1 MTSRIVKTA
10 VWALAGAAVLLGPT
24 ISAPAGAEEL
34 TLKLWSRAD
43 RSGPLRAGNIVA
55 AAELLNKQL
64 AATGISTRV
73 KVDVH
78 ESNAK
83 GYDADALDL
92 FRAFAV
98 GKGPDFYVAA
108 HEWVGEFAAAGYA
121 MNMEE
126 HIKAYPEFYSD
137 IVPVLWESVK
147 YGDERYAVPQDT
159 EVRMF
164 FYNKNML
171 RKAGKSEAFI
181 EELPGKVERGEFTIW
196 DLSRLAKEVVD
207 KGAAKYG
214 IIHRPNVGPDYLM
227 AFLAFGMK
235 LQDPATAKLRIDKQ
249 ALRRALDWF
258 AWNAENG
265 VTPRNNTA
273 MSWDAVNKA
282 WYGEEAFAFM
292 YGVWNIGSHQ
302 IRNGWPNNAEGYF
315 KKAGFLLTPP
325 AEKGRPPLTL
335 SHPIAYLVNPNSPH
349 KDLAA
354 LLVAIASTAYFNTQH
369 AVGSFHIGINY
380 GQASMPAYKGQW
392 ALSAA
397 TPFLAYTTFMP
408 NHAKFGRYNAILYKG
423 LQGVETGR
431 LTPAEAVDFVVDEM
445 EGELGDDVLIVD

>member
-1 MTSRIVKTA
+1 
-10 VWALAGAAVLLGPT
+10 
-24 ISAPAGAEEL
+24 
-34 TLKLWSRAD
+34 
-43 RSGPLRAGNIVA
+43 
-55 AAELLNKQL
+55 NKQL
-64 AATGISTRV
+64 AAAGIGTRV

-92 FRAFAV
+92 LKAFAV

-126 HIKAYPEFYSD
+126 HIEAYPEYYAD
-137 IVPVLWESVK
+137 VVPVLWESVK
-147 YGDERYAVPQDT
+147 HKGERYAIPQDT

-171 RKAGKSEAFI
+171 RKIGKSEAFI
-181 EELPGKVERGEFTIW
+181 EGLPAKVEGGQFTLW
-196 DLSRLAKEVVD
+196 DLSKLAKEVVD
-207 KGAAKYG
+207 KGAARYG

-227 AFLAFGMK
+227 AFLTFGMTF
-235 LQDPATAKLRIDKQ
+235 QDPGTGKLRIDKK
-249 ALRRALDWF
+249 ALEGALEWF
-258 AWNAENG
+258 AWNVDNG
-265 VTPRNNTA
+265 VTPKNNTA

-282 WYGEEAFAFM
+282 WYGEEAFSFM

-315 KKAGFLLTPP
+315 EKGGFLLTPVI
-325 AEKGRPPLTL
+325 EKGGKPLTL
-335 SHPIAYLVNPNSPH
+335 SHPIVYVVNPDSPH
-349 KDLAA
+349 KNLAA
-354 LLVAIASTAYFNTQH
+354 LLVAIASAPYFNTQH
-369 AVGSFHIGINY
+369 AVGSFHVAISH
-380 GQASMPAYKGQW
+380 GQASMPAYKNHW

-397 TPFLAYTTFMP
+397 TPFLKYTTFMP
-408 NHAKFGRYNAILYKG
+408 NHAKFARYNAILYKG

-431 LTPAEAVDFVVDEM
+431 LTADEAVDFVVDEM
-445 EGELGDDVLIVD
+445 NSDLGDDVIIVD